1 MHGKQEI
8 DLHEYHPLPLEKNA
22 MSRETEPLT
31 TSNNGMFSQEVS
43 IAMDPFFLGASLTN
57 MMKDFLLV

>member
-8 DLHEYHPLPLEKNA
+8 FLQEYHPLPLEKNA

-31 TSNNGMFSQEVS
+31 TSNNGMW
-43 IAMDPFFLGASLTN
+43 
-57 MMKDFLLV
+57 